1 MVKLYKVK
9 IKPKQSIIF
18 KQQVYFADIEYEL
31 EMTNVELVACKDKI
45 DLISHT
51 LISEEETTV
60 KETEKTE
67 TRRGRP
73 PKRG

>member
-1 MVKLYKVK
+1 MVKLYKVR
-9 IKPKQSIIF
+9 IKPKNAIIF
-18 KQQVYFADIEYEL
+18 KRQVYFADIEYEL
-31 EMTNVELVACKDKI
+31 EMTNVELVAYKDSI

-51 LISEEETTV
+51 LISEDETTD
-60 KETEKTE
+60 KETEKTA

>member
-1 MVKLYKVK
+1 MVKVYKVK
-9 IKPKQSIIF
+9 IKPKNAIIL
-18 KQQVYFADIEYEL
+18 KGKVYFADIEYEL
-31 EMTNVELVACKDKI
+31 EMTNVELVAFRDSL

>member
-9 IKPKQSIIF
+9 IKPKNAIIF
-18 KQQVYFADIEYEL
+18 KNKVYFADIEYEL
-31 EMTNVELVACKDKI
+31 EMTNVELVAFKNNL

-51 LISEEETTV
+51 LIGEKNENE
-60 KETEKTE
+60 KETENTA

>member
-9 IKPKQSIIF
+9 IKPKNAIILRN
-18 KQQVYFADIEYEL
+18 KVYFADIEYEL
-31 EMTNVELVACKDKI
+31 EMTNVELVAFKDSL

-51 LISEEETTV
+51 LIGEEKTTNI
-60 KETEKTE
+60 ETEKTA

>member
-9 IKPKQSIIF
+9 IKPKNAIIF
-18 KQQVYFADIEYEL
+18 KNKVYFADIEYEL
-31 EMTNVELVACKDKI
+31 EMTNVELVAFKNSF

-51 LISEEETTV
+51 LISEKTETE
-60 KETEKTE
+60 KETENTA

>member
-9 IKPKQSIIF
+9 IKPKNAIIF
-18 KQQVYFADIEYEL
+18 KNKVYFADIEYEL
-31 EMTNVELVACKDKI
+31 EMTNVELVAFKNSF

-51 LISEEETTV
+51 LISEKNEND
-60 KETEKTE
+60 KETENTA